1 MSQTDLERFTEA
13 CNYPGRLDETAVERH
28 LTVYLEALGIQ
39 RRIERLHSGWLVY
52 DHPPLKRSVDA
63 ILDDFA
69 KRSGRSIGAALAAR
83 AARDASAA
91 LDASDASAALA
102 ARAASAAI
110 AALISIQRF
119 AAWAIQ
125 LGWWWYDWDISWISC
140 TYFGARQLKKKDGDV
155 SLDLPHTR
163 GSL

>member
-69 KRSGRSIGAALAAR
+69 KRSGRSIGDALDAR
-83 AARDASAA
+83 AARDAS
-91 LDASDASAALA
+91 
-102 ARAASAAI
+102 

-125 LGWWWYDWDISWISC
+125 RGWWWYDWDISWISC

>member
-91 LDASDASAALA
+91 L
-102 ARAASAAI
+102 
-110 AALISIQRF
+110 ISIQRF

-125 LGWWWYDWDISWISC
+125 RGWWWYDWDISWISC

>member
-1 MSQTDLERFTEA
+1 MSQTDLERFTAA
-13 CNYPGRLDETAVERH
+13 CDYPGTLNKAAVETH
-28 LTVYLEALGIQ
+28 LAAYLKALGIQ

-91 LDASDASAALA
+91 L
-102 ARAASAAI
+102 
-110 AALISIQRF
+110 ISIQRF

-125 LGWWWYDWDISWISC
+125 RGWWWYDWDISWISC

>member
-69 KRSGRSIGAALAAR
+69 KRSGRSIGAALDAR
-83 AARDASAA
+83 AARDAS
-91 LDASDASAALA
+91 
-102 ARAASAAI
+102 

-125 LGWWWYDWDISWISC
+125 RGWWWYDWDISWISC